1 MDMFSQI
8 GDIQQQD
15 RTRNVQNQKNE
26 INPNS
31 ANIKKNGKEEQIT
44 NLNDISTE
52 KKEKKVHKEKETITK
67 EKLQDLT
74 AKLNKEMAP
83 LNPDIKFQFND
94 KVNELV
100 VNVVDKHTDKVI
112 RKIPSNEALKIMEK
126 MRELVG
132 ALFDDKG

>member
-8 GDIQQQD
+8 G
-15 RTRNVQNQKNE
+15 NVQKQDWTQNIHNQKNE
-26 INPNS
+26 TNPNS
-31 ANIKKNGKEEQIT
+31 PNIKKNGEEEQIT
-44 NLNDISTE
+44 NLNDIN
-52 KKEKKVHKEKETITK
+52 KEKKKEEVHKEKEKITK

-100 VNVVDKHTDKVI
+100 VNVVDKHTDKII
-112 RKIPSNEALKIMEK
+112 RKIPSDEALKIMEK

>member
-8 GDIQQQD
+8 G
-15 RTRNVQNQKNE
+15 NVQKQDWTQNIQNRKNE
-26 INPNS
+26 MNS
-31 ANIKKNGKEEQIT
+31 NSGNIRQNGEEGQIT
-44 NLNDISTE
+44 NLNDISKE
-52 KKEKKVHKEKETITK
+52 KKEEEVHKEKETITK

-74 AKLNKEMAP
+74 TKLNKEMAP

>member
-1 MDMFSQI
+1 MGMFSQI
-8 GDIQQQD
+8 GNIQQQD
-15 RTRNVQNQKNE
+15 WTQNIHNQKNE
-26 INPNS
+26 TNLDS
-31 ANIKKNGKEEQIT
+31 TNIKKNGEEEQIT
-44 NLNDISTE
+44 NLNDISKE
-52 KKEKKVHKEKETITK
+52 KKEEDVHKEKEKITK

-100 VNVVDKHTDKVI
+100 VNVVDKHTDKII
-112 RKIPSNEALKIMEK
+112 RKIPSDEALKIMEK